1 MLATG
6 MRGKSLRTLFLL
18 LAICLMGTTNS
29 YSQRATFLNASG
41 SPTNRTSSGVWLAK
55 CEAFSANGFA
65 GGRFSEGSAW
75 PAVGSGPPGD
85 FIAPGAPEA
94 FCVESALRDAPRA
107 SADSPCPESVVV
119 GALAVPG
126 SPRHAACNDSGDP
139 VLAELS
145 ALGKAGVK
153 LARAREEVL
162 EILRSDNAC
171 TEWIRSKDAKPAD
184 TFQSLKFLLDQ
195 HGPTYVFESRAPAS
209 MVVVRQPYVASAT
222 QDGGAHTAITIN
234 AHGAFYQTQ
243 GNALKVREDG
253 GPMLADGSRLLTV
266 GAYQGDTLPA
276 QMVTLLHEFGHI
288 IDLLPEDAD
297 NLDGKSVRN
306 TDEVLR
312 HCRGEVESRSR
323 LTKLTA
329 AKR

>member
-1 MLATG
+1 MLAT
-6 MRGKSLRTLFLL
+6 GKSLRTPFLV
-18 LAICLMGTTNS
+18 LAICLMGTTSS
-29 YSQRATFLNASG
+29 YSQSPTFFNASG
-41 SPTNRTSSGVWLAK
+41 SPIDRTSSGVWLEK
-55 CEAFSANGFA
+55 CEAVSANGFA
-65 GGRFSEGSAW
+65 GWRFSDRSAW
-75 PAVGSGPPGD
+75 PAVGNGPPED
-85 FIAPGAPEA
+85 FIAPSAEA
-94 FCVESALRDAPRA
+94 FCVESALRDTPRA
-107 SADSPCPESVVV
+107 STASLCPESVV
-119 GALAVPG
+119 GAPGVPG

-145 ALGKAGVK
+145 GLGKAGVK

-184 TFQSLKFLLDQ
+184 TFQSLNFLLDQ
-195 HGPTYVFESRAPAS
+195 HGPTYVLESRVSAS
-209 MVVVRQPYVASAT
+209 IVMVRQPYVARAT

-234 AHGAFYQTQ
+234 AYGAFYRTQ
-243 GNALKVREDG
+243 GNALRVLQEG
-253 GPMLADGSRLLTV
+253 GPPLTDGSRLLTV
-266 GAYQGDTLPA
+266 GDYLGDTLPA

-312 HCRGEVESRSR
+312 HCRGEVESRSQ
-323 LTKLTA
+323 LAKLTT